1 MKIRMTTLA
10 VLAFVMMAWTA
21 TPAMAEKLVLKAVS
35 ALPQGT
41 RWSANFEAMIKRVN
55 REAKDLFQINYIGG
69 GGRVMSPFE
78 VGNAVRTGVIHIAS
92 VPGAFYTN
100 LLPEADSFKLL
111 ERTPQELRKTGGWDF
126 INKLHQEKVNA
137 YYLARQG
144 YGIPFHLYLTKKIDT
159 PDLTGLKIRVTPV
172 YRAFFTQMGATVM
185 RTKPGDVFTALERG
199 AVDGYGWPIQGVNE
213 MGWHEVTKYRVD
225 PGFYN
230 VEVNV
235 LINLDIWK
243 RMDGE
248 QKAFMHKMGAWLED
262 LNSHN
267 ARINREEAAIQA
279 EAGIKVIRFS
289 KSVSEQY
296 IKDAYAA
303 GWAKVMK
310 DSPVNG
316 PALKKFFAK

>member
-1 MKIRMTTLA
+1 M
-10 VLAFVMMAWTA
+10 
-21 TPAMAEKLVLKAVS
+21 
-35 ALPQGT
+35 
-41 RWSANFEAMIKRVN
+41 
-55 REAKDLFQINYIGG
+55 
-69 GGRVMSPFE
+69 
-78 VGNAVRTGVIHIAS
+78 
-92 VPGAFYTN
+92 
-100 LLPEADSFKLL
+100 
-111 ERTPQELRKTGGWDF
+111 RKTGGWDF

-159 PDLTGLKIRVTPV
+159 PDLTGLKLRVTPG
-172 YRAFFTQMGATVM
+172 YRAFFTKMGATGM
-185 RTKPGDVFTALERG
+185 RTKPGDVFTGLERG
-199 AVDGYGWPIQGVNE
+199 SLDGYCLPIQGVNE
-213 MGWHEVTKYRVD
+213 MGWHVVTKYRVD
-225 PGFYN
+225 RGFYN

>member
-1 MKIRMTTLA
+1 MA
-10 VLAFVMMAWTA
+10 VLAAILMASTA
-21 TPAMAEKLVLKAVS
+21 MPALAEKLVLKAVS

-55 REAKDLFQINYIGG
+55 REAKDLFRINYIGG

-100 LLPEADSFKLL
+100 LMPEADSFKLL
-111 ERTPQELRKTGGWDF
+111 EITPQELRKSGGWDF

-144 YGIPFHLYLTKKIDT
+144 YGIPFHLYLTKKIDK

-172 YRAFFTQMGATVM
+172 YRAFFTGMGATVM

-230 VEVNV
+230 VEVNI
-235 LINLDIWK
+235 LINLDMWK
-243 RMDGE
+243 RMNRE
-248 QKAFMHKMGAWLED
+248 QQAFMHKMGAWVEA

-267 ARINREEAAIQA
+267 ARINREEASIQA
-279 EAGIKVIRFS
+279 AAGIKVIKFS

-303 GWAKVMK
+303 GWARVMK
-310 DSPVNG
+310 DSPENG
-316 PALKKFFAK
+316 PTLKKYFAK